1 MAHIRK
7 QTWTTKNGEKGSRYY
22 VIFKDAAGKQHK
34 NGGFKLKK
42 DAEAARKRIEA
53 EVAAGTYGRETLTFA
68 VFYERW
74 IKTKKKSLKPGSWVS
89 YEHTFR
95 LHILPTF
102 GETLLGDITSMDVQ
116 TWIDE
121 LAEKKLGGKKQ
132 SEKTITPATVAR
144 CFRYFR
150 ACMKQAE
157 AWSLIDRAPTL
168 KINLPRNDNGELDFL
183 EPADILKLLDAA
195 RDPERSLFA
204 VLAMSG
210 LRLGEA
216 LALRWR
222 DVNFEMRAIIVE
234 RSWSY
239 HGGFGKPKTETSRRA
254 VGLLDALAD
263 LLRDFY
269 HDQGSPTPD
278 DLLFTDDGVKP
289 LDPANVRKRFL
300 KALEDAGLKHVTM
313 HSLRHSYASTMLGY
327 GASVKALQRAL
338 GHASAA
344 MTLNVYSH
352 LIQEDMNA
360 TLAKAN
366 QAFVRNSN
374 VTPFPVKKAVSG
386 QDEGK

>member
-1 MAHIRK
+1 MAYIRK
-7 QTWTTKNGEKGSRYY
+7 QSWTTAGGKTGERYY
-22 VIFKDAAGKQHK
+22 VVFKDAAGKQHK

-53 EVAAGTYGRETLTFA
+53 DVAAGTYGRETLTFGA
-68 VFYERW
+68 FYERW
-74 IKTKKKSLKPGSWVS
+74 IASKHNLKPGSMVS
-89 YEHTFR
+89 YKHTFR

-102 GETLLGDITSMDVQ
+102 GETLLGDITPMEVQ
-116 TWIDE
+116 TWVDG
-121 LAEKKLGGKKQ
+121 LAASKM
-132 SEKTITPATVAR
+132 SPATVAR
-144 CFRYFR
+144 CFSYFR

-157 AWSLIDRAPTL
+157 AWDLIGRAPTV
-168 KINLPRNDNGELDFL
+168 KINLPRKDNGELDFL
-183 EPADILKLLDAA
+183 EPGDILKVLDAA
-195 RDPERSLFA
+195 RAPERSLFA

-222 DVNFEMRAIIVE
+222 DVDFEMRAIIVT
-234 RSWSY
+234 RSWNY
-239 HGGFGKPKTETSRRA
+239 HGGFQEPKTPTSRRA

-263 LLRDFY
+263 LLHDFY

-278 DLLFTDDGVKP
+278 ALLFTDDGVKP

-366 QAFVRNSN
+366 QAFVRDSN
-374 VTPFPVKKAVSG
+374 VTPFPLKKAVSG